1 MIMLPLLILALIFGI
16 GVELIAPSTNTFV
29 DMFNFIIGFLVSI
42 LDIILYPI
50 NFLVVTYMPGLNDAL
65 VTITEYF
72 NYANTYMSWIF
83 SAFGVPTFAVTL
95 ASSYYLF
102 TWTIQFS
109 AYSFKLLLKWKN
121 ALL

>member
-1 MIMLPLLILALIFGI
+1 MLPLLILALIFGI
-16 GVELIAPSTNTFV
+16 AVELISPDTNTFV
-29 DMFNFIIGFLVSI
+29 EMFNFVIGFLVSI

-50 NFLVVTYMPGLNDAL
+50 NFLVVTYIPELNNAL
-65 VTITEYF
+65 VTITDYF

-83 SAFGVPTFAVTL
+83 SAFAVPSFAVTL
-95 ASSYYLF
+95 AASYYFF

-109 AYSFKLLLKWKN
+109 AYSFKLLLKWKK